1 MVERKK
7 DRERER
13 KGDRDRH
20 REREIYQH
28 CNRYIILIESVY
40 FLTFKQ

>member
-13 KGDRDRH
+13 KGD